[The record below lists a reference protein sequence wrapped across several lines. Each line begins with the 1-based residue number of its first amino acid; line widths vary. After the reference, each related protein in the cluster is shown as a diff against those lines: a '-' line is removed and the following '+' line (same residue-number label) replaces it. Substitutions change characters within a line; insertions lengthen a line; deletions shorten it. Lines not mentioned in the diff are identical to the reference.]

1 MTKIWY
7 PVKIQLL
14 SFTCEGITVVMTTS
28 GSANGKLPP
37 QHRAR
42 LPFHSQISRLEKQDG
57 IFQLTTK
64 FRHKYFRRQAKR
76 KDWWKVCSNDR

>member
-7 PVKIQLL
+7 PVKIQFL
-14 SFTCEGITVVMTTS
+14 SFTCEDITVVMTTS
-28 GSANGKLPP
+28 GSANRKLPS

-57 IFQLTTK
+57 IFKSTTK
-64 FRHKYFRRQAKR
+64 FGHKYFRRRAKR
-76 KDWWKVCSNDR
+76 KD